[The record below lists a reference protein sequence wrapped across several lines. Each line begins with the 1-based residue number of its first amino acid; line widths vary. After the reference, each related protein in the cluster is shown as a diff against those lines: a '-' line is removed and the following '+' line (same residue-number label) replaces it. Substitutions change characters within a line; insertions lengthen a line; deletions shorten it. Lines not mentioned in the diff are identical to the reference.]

1 MSSWIKPHNN
11 NRKRYILTP
20 NIPLQSIPLEKL
32 KVYYITN
39 VLVGGSFKYIQD
51 LILSFPTISFIPI
64 TNIGELQKYS
74 REFNSNHILLLQY
87 LILSNISIID

>member
-11 NRKRYILTP
+11 NRKRYNLTP

-74 REFNSNHILLLQY
+74 REFNSNHILLLH
-87 LILSNISIID
+87 S